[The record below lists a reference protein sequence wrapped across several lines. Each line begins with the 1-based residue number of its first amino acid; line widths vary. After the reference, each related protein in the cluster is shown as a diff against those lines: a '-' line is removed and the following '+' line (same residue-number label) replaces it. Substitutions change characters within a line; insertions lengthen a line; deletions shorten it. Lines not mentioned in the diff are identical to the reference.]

1 MQVAKKSHLAEQLSS
16 VYDCYLEIIRAV
28 DARVQQALGRDQKW
42 KSLNVCPPCMYKL
55 EDEPPMKFSMLA
67 TMDGNNSLK
76 LVDNTF
82 KSGLSR
88 IDDRMSTSSRWI
100 TPEDVD
106 RFKDE
111 VGNSLKKVKF
121 LLIYTLQFYLYKFSH
136 RKQLMLITLLRAF
149 QGHQACLKAIH
160 QPYLTQPLIRML
172 TMMILLG

>member
-1 MQVAKKSHLAEQLSS
+1 
-16 VYDCYLEIIRAV
+16 
-28 DARVQQALGRDQKW
+28 
-42 KSLNVCPPCMYKL
+42 MYRL

-100 TPEDVD
+100 TPDDVD

-111 VGNSLKKVKF
+111 VANSLKKVKF
-121 LLIYTLQFYLYKFSH
+121 LLIYILQFYLYNFSH
-136 RKQLMLITLLRAF
+136 RLVTLVTLATLLRAF
-149 QGHQACLKAIH
+149 KFLSHRACLKTIH
-160 QPYLTQPLIRML
+160 QPYPTRTLI
-172 TMMILLG
+172 

>member
-16 VYDCYLEIIRAV
+16 AYDCYLEIICAV

-55 EDEPPMKFSMLA
+55 EDEPPMKFSILA

-106 RFKDE
+106 WFKDE

-160 QPYLTQPLIRML
+160 QPYPTQPLI
-172 TMMILLG
+172 

>member
-1 MQVAKKSHLAEQLSS
+1 
-16 VYDCYLEIIRAV
+16 
-28 DARVQQALGRDQKW
+28 
-42 KSLNVCPPCMYKL
+42 MYKL

-82 KSGLSR
+82 KSGLSH
-88 IDDRMSTSSRWI
+88 IDDRMLTSSRWI

-121 LLIYTLQFYLYKFSH
+121 LFIYTLQFYLTNFPIENNS
-136 RKQLMLITLLRAF
+136 
-149 QGHQACLKAIH
+149 CS
-160 QPYLTQPLIRML
+160 
-172 TMMILLG
+172 